1 MARKTATVVISE
13 EGRDKGKHF
22 EITEMSAVQ
31 GEKFAIRVIQAL
43 IAGGVEID
51 MSNASAATLASIG
64 FAAFSKIPLADI
76 EDLSAQLMACV
87 KWQNPTNHS
96 ITRNI
101 IEEDIEEISTL
112 LTLKKE
118 SFMLNFGFFLSALS
132 RGSV

>member
-1 MARKTATVVISE
+1 MARKKATIVIQD

-31 GEKFAIRVIQAL
+31 GEKFAVRVIQAL
-43 IAGGVEID
+43 IAGGVDID
-51 MSNASAATLASIG
+51 ISNASAATLASIG
-64 FAAFSKIPLADI
+64 FAAFSKIPMQDI
-76 EDLSAQLMACV
+76 EELSEQLMACV

-112 LTLKKE
+112 LTLKRE
-118 SFMLNFGFFLSALS
+118 AFMLNFGFFLTALS
-132 RGSV
+132 QKSV